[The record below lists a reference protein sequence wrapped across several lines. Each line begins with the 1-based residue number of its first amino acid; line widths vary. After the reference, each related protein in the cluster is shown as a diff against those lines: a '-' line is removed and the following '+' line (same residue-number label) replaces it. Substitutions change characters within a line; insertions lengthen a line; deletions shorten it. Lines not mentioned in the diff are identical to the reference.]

1 MNSSVDKY
9 NFTIRVTGILIENG
23 KILLVKQKVNE
34 KRNWSLPGGKLERG
48 ETLEEGIIREMK
60 EETGLDVE
68 ILKLLYICDS
78 SASDNTLL
86 HITFLLNRKN
96 GELSLPSNVF
106 EINPINDVKFIPVNE
121 LTDLGF
127 TDKFIDIINN
137 NFPDA
142 GNYVGDKSNIGL

>member
-48 ETLEEGIIREMK
+48 ETLEQAIIREMK

-78 SASDNTLL
+78 SATDNTLL

-127 TDKFIDIINN
+127 TDKFVDIINN
-137 NFPDA
+137 NFPDV